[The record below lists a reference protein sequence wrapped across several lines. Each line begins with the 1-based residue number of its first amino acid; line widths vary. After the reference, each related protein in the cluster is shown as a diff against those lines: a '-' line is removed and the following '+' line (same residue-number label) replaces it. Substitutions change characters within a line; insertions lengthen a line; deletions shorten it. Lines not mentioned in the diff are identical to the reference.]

1 MSRPAL
7 KPWALPDHPV
17 IAVVAPAS
25 SAQQARLD
33 AGAAALAD
41 RGWQVR
47 FAEHARGKHAPY
59 FSAGVA
65 ERLRDLHAAFADPE
79 VDAILCTRG
88 GYGSNYLLPGLD
100 LDLIRANPKP
110 LLGYSDVTAIQSWL
124 LDQTGLVAFHA
135 PLLAGD
141 FSRPGGVDEPSLHAV
156 LHGEQ
161 HTYGAAEGL
170 RALRPGT
177 AEGVLHGGCLTLLTA
192 ALGTPYAPELEGKLL
207 FLEDV
212 EVKPYQVDRMLRQ
225 LVLAGKL
232 AGVPG
237 IVFGEMM
244 DCHSPGASPALLQEA
259 ILCALGDFPGPIA
272 MGLRSGHVSGACVTL
287 PLGIRATLTVT
298 GETTAE
304 LRMREPAVRA
314 RADVRS

>member
-1 MSRPAL
+1 MSRPPL
-7 KPWALPDHPV
+7 KPWALPARPV
-17 IAVVAPAS
+17 VAVVAPAS
-25 SAQQARLD
+25 SAQGARLD
-33 AGAAALAD
+33 AGAAALAA

-47 FAEHARGKHAPY
+47 FAEHARGRHAPY
-59 FSAGVA
+59 FSAGVE
-65 ERLRDLHAAFADPE
+65 ERLDDLHAAFADRE

-100 LDLIRANPKP
+100 LGLIRANPKP
-110 LLGYSDVTAIQSWL
+110 LLGYSDVTVVQSRL

-141 FSRPGGVDEPSLHAV
+141 FSRPGGVDESSLSAV
-156 LHGEQ
+156 LRGGL
-161 HTYGAAEGL
+161 HTYGVGEGL
-170 RALRPGT
+170 RALRPGM

-192 ALGTPYAPELEGKLL
+192 SLGTPYAPELEGKLL

-212 EVKPYQVDRMLRQ
+212 GVKPYQVDRMLRQ

-232 AGVPG
+232 VGVPG

-259 ILCALGDFPGPIA
+259 ILCALCDFPGPIA
-272 MGLRSGHVSGACVTL
+272 MGLRSGHVAGACVTL
-287 PLGIRATLTVT
+287 PLGVRASFLVTV
-298 GETTAE
+298 EDTAE
-304 LRMREPAVRA
+304 LRMLEPAVRA
-314 RADVRS
+314 RVDVRS